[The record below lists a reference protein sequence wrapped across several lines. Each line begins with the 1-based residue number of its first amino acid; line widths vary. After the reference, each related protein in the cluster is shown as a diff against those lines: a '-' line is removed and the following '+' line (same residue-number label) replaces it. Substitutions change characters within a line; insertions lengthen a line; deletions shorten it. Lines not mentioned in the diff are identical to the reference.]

1 MRSPDKDAAM
11 TVASAEAAVIAEP
24 GPVEIVPL
32 RHWGRWVAAA
42 VLLALVA
49 AIIFGLSRAQINYR
63 NVPTFF
69 SESVMLTGLVH
80 TLLLAIACQ
89 ALGIVLGTVLATMR
103 VSANPVASWTAWVY
117 IWIFRGVPVLLQLLL
132 WYNLALVVKTITVPG
147 LFSVPTNQI
156 MSPFVAALLGLGLN
170 ESAYMAE
177 IVRAGFNSVDKGQIE
192 AAYAIGMTPRKTLRR
207 VILPQAMRVIIPP
220 TGNDFINML
229 KETSLASVIAYL
241 ELVQA
246 ATNIYSRNLEV
257 IEALLAAAAWY
268 MILVTLASIGQH
280 YIERAFSPDR
290 RTSAGPGVLSRIQ
303 TSLRPSLNRS
313 V

>member
-1 MRSPDKDAAM
+1 MPLPDKEAAM
-11 TVASAEAAVIAEP
+11 TVASADATVIAEP
-24 GPVEIVPL
+24 GPVEVVPL
-32 RHWGRWVAAA
+32 RHWGRWAAA
-42 VLLALVA
+42 VLVLALVA
-49 AIIFGLSRAQINYR
+49 AIIFGLSQAQIKYGD
-63 NVPTFF
+63 VPTFF

-103 VSANPVASWTAWVY
+103 VSANPVASWTAWAY

-132 WYNLALVVKTITVPG
+132 WYNLALVVKTIAIPG

-207 VILPQAMRVIIPP
+207 VTLPQAMRVIIPP

-257 IEALLAAAAWY
+257 IEALLAAAVWY

-290 RTSAGPGVLSRIQ
+290 RTPTGPGVLARIQ

>member
-1 MRSPDKDAAM
+1 MTATSTEATPSATPD
-11 TVASAEAAVIAEP
+11 
-24 GPVEIVPL
+24 PVEVVPL
-32 RHWGRWVAAA
+32 RHWGRWVSG
-42 VLLALVA
+42 VIVLALVA
-49 AIIFGLSRAQINYR
+49 AVIAGLSRAQINYGS
-63 NVPTFF
+63 VPGFF

-80 TLLLAIACQ
+80 TLLLAIACE
-89 ALGIVLGTVLATMR
+89 ALGIALGTILATMR
-103 VSANPVASWTAWVY
+103 VSANPVASWTAWAY

-132 WYNLALVVKTITVPG
+132 WYNLALVVKTIAIPG

-156 MSPFVAALLGLGLN
+156 MTPFVAALLGLGLN

-192 AAYAIGMTPRKTLRR
+192 AAYAIGLTPGKTLRR
-207 VILPQAMRVIIPP
+207 VTLPQAMRVIIPP

-246 ATNIYSRNLEV
+246 ATNIYSRNLQV
-257 IEALLAAAAWY
+257 IEALLAAAIWY

-290 RTSAGPGVLSRIQ
+290 RTSSGPSMLARIQ
-303 TSLRPSLNRS
+303 GSLRPSLNRP

>member
-1 MRSPDKDAAM
+1 
-11 TVASAEAAVIAEP
+11 
-24 GPVEIVPL
+24 
-32 RHWGRWVAAA
+32 
-42 VLLALVA
+42 
-49 AIIFGLSRAQINYR
+49 
-63 NVPTFF
+63 
-69 SESVMLTGLVH
+69 MLTGLVH
-80 TLLLAIACQ
+80 TLLLAIACE
-89 ALGIVLGTVLATMR
+89 ALGIVLGTILATMR
-103 VSANPVASWTAWVY
+103 VSANPVASWTAWAY

-132 WYNLALVVKTITVPG
+132 WYNLALVVKTIAIPG

-156 MSPFVAALLGLGLN
+156 MTPFVAALLGLGLN

-192 AAYAIGMTPRKTLRR
+192 AAYAIGLTPGKTLRR
-207 VILPQAMRVIIPP
+207 VTLPQAMRVIIPP

-257 IEALLAAAAWY
+257 IEALLAAAIWY

-280 YIERAFSPDR
+280 DIERAFSPHC
-290 RTSAGPGVLSRIQ
+290 RTLSRADKHPARSRLAA
-303 TSLRPSLNRS
+303 TTLNRS
-313 V
+313 VRTSSATQPGRSRVANVQKRYGGREVLRGIDLQVEHRGGWCACSGLSGRRQEHLPAVHQPSRAGRRGVVIWG

>member
-1 MRSPDKDAAM
+1 MSSHDEDAAV
-11 TVASAEAAVIAEP
+11 TAASAEAAVAAEP
-24 GPVEIVPL
+24 DPVEVVPL

-42 VLLALVA
+42 ILLLLVA
-49 AIIFGLSRAQINYR
+49 VIIFGLSQAQINYGH
-63 NVPTFF
+63 VPGFF
-69 SESVMLTGLVH
+69 SQSVMLTGLLH
-80 TLLLAIACQ
+80 TLELAIACQ
-89 ALGIVLGTVLATMR
+89 ALGIILGTILATMR
-103 VSANPVASWTAWVY
+103 VSANPVASYTAWVY

-132 WYNLALVVKTITVPG
+132 WYNLALVVKTIGVPG
-147 LFSVPTNQI
+147 LFSVPTNEV
-156 MSPFVAALLGLGLN
+156 MTPFVAALLGLGLN

-207 VILPQAMRVIIPP
+207 VTLPQAMRVIIPP

-280 YIERAFSPDR
+280 YIEQAFSPDR
-290 RTSAGPGVLSRIQ
+290 RSTGPGLLSRIQ

>member
-1 MRSPDKDAAM
+1 MSSRDDDAAL
-11 TVASAEAAVIAEP
+11 TAASADAAVSAEP
-24 GPVEIVPL
+24 DPVEVVPL

-42 VLLALVA
+42 ILVVLVA
-49 AIIFGLSRAQINYR
+49 GIVFGLSRAQINYG
-63 NVPTFF
+63 NVPGFF

-80 TLLLAIACQ
+80 TLELAIACQ
-89 ALGIVLGTVLATMR
+89 ALGIVLGTILATMR
-103 VSANPVASWTAWVY
+103 VSANPVASWTAWAY

-132 WYNLALVVKTITVPG
+132 WYNLALVVKTIAIPG
-147 LFSVPTNQI
+147 LFSFPTNEV

-246 ATNIYSRNLEV
+246 ATNIYSRNLQV

-280 YIERAFSPDR
+280 YIEQAFSPDR
-290 RTSAGPGVLSRIQ
+290 RTTGPGVLSRIQ